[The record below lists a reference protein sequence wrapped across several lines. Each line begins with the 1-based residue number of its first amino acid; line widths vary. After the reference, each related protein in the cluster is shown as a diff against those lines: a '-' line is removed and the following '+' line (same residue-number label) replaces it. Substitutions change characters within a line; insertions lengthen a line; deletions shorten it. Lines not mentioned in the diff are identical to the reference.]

1 MTKVRDDDFI
11 AALRADIV
19 RTLVEQTGAQET
31 HVIPVASR
39 IIAAMQQRFA
49 GNEVYI
55 RGPRYDAKA
64 VLADFTGRNHTET
77 CRKHGISR
85 RTLYRLTT
93 KA

>member
-1 MTKVRDDDFI
+1 MARHDDFI

-19 RTLVEQTGAQET
+19 RVLVEQTGGPET
-31 HVIPVASR
+31 HVIPVASK
-39 IIAAMQQRFA
+39 IIAAMQLRYG

-55 RGPRYDAKA
+55 RGPAYDAAA
-64 VLADFTGRNHTET
+64 VLADFNHRNHAEV

-85 RTLYRLTT
+85 RTLYRLAT